1 MTSLERRAA
10 PHLTV
15 LTWVALAALA
25 AVVLALGVALLD
37 TVPLW
42 ARQSPEFADV
52 ETLVTVDMLVVGV
65 CSLLALA
72 IVALLVA
79 AVNDGRIFDRASL
92 RLVDLLVGTIA
103 VVTLTLA
110 GTLPFLPGPPA
121 VGLVVLGGALTTATL
136 ALVLL
141 VLRALLRRATAM
153 EDELAEVV

>member
-1 MTSLERRAA
+1 MTSSERRAA
-10 PHLTV
+10 PRLTV

-42 ARQSPEFADV
+42 ARQSPEFAAV
-52 ETLVTVDMLVVGV
+52 ETLVTVDLVVVGV

-72 IVALLVA
+72 IIALLVA
-79 AVNDGRIFDRASL
+79 AVNDGRVFDRPSL
-92 RLVDLLVGTIA
+92 RLVDLLIATIA
-103 VVTLTLA
+103 VVTVTFVV
-110 GTLPFLPGPPA
+110 TLPFLPGPPA
-121 VGLVVLGGALTTATL
+121 IGLVVLGGALTTATL

-153 EDELAEVV
+153 EHELAEVV